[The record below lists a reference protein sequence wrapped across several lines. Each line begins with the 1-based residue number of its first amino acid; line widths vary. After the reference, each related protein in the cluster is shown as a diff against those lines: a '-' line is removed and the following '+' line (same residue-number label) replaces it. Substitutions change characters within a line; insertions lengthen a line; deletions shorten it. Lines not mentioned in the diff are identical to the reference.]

1 MELQTIAVG
10 PYQVNCYLYWDE
22 KTGDGV
28 VIDPG
33 FDEIGLIAAIEASK
47 MNLGAILLTHG
58 HADHIVAVDDLRDH
72 FEVPVYIGAG
82 DEQLLLKPSEDVAT
96 LLGQV
101 IPPVKAD
108 RVMRDEEMIKIGS
121 VLLRVLATPG
131 HTRGGVCLLDEKEN
145 LLFTGDTLFWGSI
158 GRTDFRGGSLPV
170 LLNSIKTR
178 ILTLP
183 DTIRCY
189 PGHGPETTVGAE
201 RSTNPYLTGGFYA

>member
-189 PGHGPETTVGAE
+189 PGRFCSHQKICTLG
-201 RSTNPYLTGGFYA
+201 NLLNYL